1 MMANTRVLI
10 VEDQYLLAADMAD
23 ALTDAGFEV
32 VGPAGT
38 LDDAFILADSGHI
51 DVAVVDCDLRGKAV
65 TPLVHALSARGVPTV
80 MVTGYSESAPDVSAA
95 KPTRY
100 LQKPVGSDA
109 VVRALDSLL
118 H

>member
-1 MMANTRVLI
+1 MENARVLV
-10 VEDQYLLAADMAD
+10 VEDQFLLAIDMAD

-38 LDDAFILADSGHI
+38 LDDAFELVDAGDI
-51 DVAVVDCDLRGKAV
+51 DIAVVDCDLRGREV
-65 TPLVHALSARGVPTV
+65 TSLVHALSARGVPTV
-80 MVTGYSESAPDVSAA
+80 MVTGYSESSPDVSAA

-100 LQKPVGSDA
+100 LQKPVASEA
-109 VVRALDSLL
+109 VVRVLDSLL